1 MLSNVKRKQIR
12 AMKQQTE
19 KRVNQWVQ
27 KMILTQKESR
37 KEETWYKNVGK
48 GDFSDTISFL
58 TTTYPKWLYDP

>member
-1 MLSNVKRKQIR
+1 
-12 AMKQQTE
+12 
-19 KRVNQWVQ
+19 
-27 KMILTQKESR
+27 MILTQKESR